1 MKILKSKWTF
11 WNQSEHFKIKVNI
24 LSSKWNK
31 WNEKSKT
38 DTIAN
43 EKCKNSSIFSST
55 FSFNGAYFLLYVCAP
70 SLPKKVARFLDIFLQ
85 FLAPQRSLKFF
96 ALRVFE
102 HFFDKISALAL
113 LNIFTPTYIF
123 WPTKPAINY
132 VFLAN
137 FS

>member
-1 MKILKSKWTF
+1 MNALKSKWTF
-11 WNQSEHFKIKVNI
+11 WKLKWTLWNQSEHFKIKVKI

-55 FSFNGAYFLLYVCAP
+55 FIFNVAYFSPICLLP

-96 ALRVFE
+96 SLRFWA
-102 HFFDKISALAL
+102 FFDKISALVL
-113 LNIFTPTYIF
+113 LNILSPTYIF
-123 WPTKPAINY
+123 GQRNQQ
-132 VFLAN
+132 
-137 FS
+137 